1 MIDRREHCRL
11 MRLLRYRSSQKVLRP
26 HIPIAPTF
34 KHMQTTAPGAEPFC
48 RLRLEAQ
55 WEDDGT
61 PDGEVTQDLY
71 WVNKLD
77 RPIAND
83 DKHVAAALDRGL
95 IQVYYTPATRDAE
108 AQIKSTTGALAAR
121 LLQAI
126 DWSENTRDAIDEAT
140 TALANAFSAKAAIE
154 AMSEALSD
162 RWSELH
168 DYQTDTDPSLALI
181 SQRFEEVIR
190 RMRVLFQKGPAQIER
205 DLDALATARS
215 LVLLYACCRC
225 L

>member
-1 MIDRREHCRL
+1 
-11 MRLLRYRSSQKVLRP
+11 
-26 HIPIAPTF
+26 
-34 KHMQTTAPGAEPFC
+34 MQITAPGAEPFC

-71 WVNKLD
+71 GVNKLD

-140 TALANAFSAKAAIE
+140 TALANAFSAEAAIE

-215 LVLLYACCRC
+215 PCSTLRLLPLSLTSSAMPSPRRSPVSTPQSFAFP